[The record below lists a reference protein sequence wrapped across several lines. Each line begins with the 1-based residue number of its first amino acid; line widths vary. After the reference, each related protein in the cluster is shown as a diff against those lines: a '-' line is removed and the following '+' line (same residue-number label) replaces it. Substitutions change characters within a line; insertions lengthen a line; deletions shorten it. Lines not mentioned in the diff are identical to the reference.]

1 MPLRCAVAAVLLR
14 SGWRLALPPTHV
26 FRLATGLVSGLV
38 NGVAAIGG
46 IAVAVMMSAAPI
58 APAVMR
64 GTLIVLFLF
73 TDLYALAW
81 AAWLPAPAGQPLLGA
96 ETLWLAVWLA
106 PSMWAGIH
114 VGQRGF
120 AGVSADQFRR
130 RVLELLMAIAA
141 LSVLRALWSLS
152 TTPSLALD

>member
-1 MPLRCAVAAVLLR
+1 
-14 SGWRLALPPTHV
+14 
-26 FRLATGLVSGLV
+26 
-38 NGVAAIGG
+38 
-46 IAVAVMMSAAPI
+46 
-58 APAVMR
+58 
-64 GTLIVLFLF
+64 
-73 TDLYALAW
+73 
-81 AAWLPAPAGQPLLGA
+81 
-96 ETLWLAVWLA
+96 
-106 PSMWAGIH
+106 MWAGIH